1 MKQVHPQPV
10 SWCGCT
16 LAILARPLGSQAFQ
30 APCKPLTK
38 RMAAL
43 LRVNRLPQAEHA
55 ALWPYAEDDRFEE
68 GSSAVGVVDIVE
80 SCSENDFA

>member
-1 MKQVHPQPV
+1 
-10 SWCGCT
+10 
-16 LAILARPLGSQAFQ
+16 
-30 APCKPLTK
+30 
-38 RMAAL
+38 MAAL

-80 SCSENDFA
+80 SCSEKDFA